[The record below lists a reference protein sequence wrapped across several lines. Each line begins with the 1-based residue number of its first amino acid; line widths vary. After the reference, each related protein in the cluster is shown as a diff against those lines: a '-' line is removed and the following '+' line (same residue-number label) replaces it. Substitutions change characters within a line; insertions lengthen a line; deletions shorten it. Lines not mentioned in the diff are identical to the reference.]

1 MDLSPY
7 ADALRGELASLARA
21 TGPEA
26 EKILE
31 RLSGPLDAALR
42 LVIQEAVSDAA
53 QEISRELAPG
63 SVDVRVRGR
72 DLGFVVTPAP
82 EDPMGRPGPPTAP
95 RAPEAARDSTD
106 GGTARLTVRLMDQL
120 KVEVEAAADREGL
133 SVNAFLVR
141 MLAAAV
147 QSGSA
152 PPSRQPGPS
161 GNRMSGWVQ

>member
-1 MDLSPY
+1 MELSPY
-7 ADALRGELASLARA
+7 TDAIRSELASLARA
-21 TGPEA
+21 SGPEA
-26 EKILE
+26 EELLD

-82 EDPMGRPGPPTAP
+82 QDSVGLPSPPSAP
-95 RAPEAARDSTD
+95 RAPEAPRDGTD
-106 GGTARLTVRLMDQL
+106 GGTARLTVRLVDQL
-120 KVEVEAAADREGL
+120 KAEVEAAADREGL

-152 PPSRQPGPS
+152 PAPRPPSGS
-161 GNRMSGWVQ
+161 GNRMAGWVQ

>member
-1 MDLSPY
+1 MDLTHY
-7 ADALRGELASLARA
+7 AEGLRSDMAALARA

-26 EKILE
+26 EELLD
-31 RLSGPLDAALR
+31 RLMGPLDAALR
-42 LVIQEAVSDAA
+42 LVIQEAVSDAV

-63 SVDVRVRGR
+63 SVDVRLRGR

-82 EDPMGRPGPPTAP
+82 EDARDVSSPPVTP
-95 RAPEAARDSTD
+95 PAPEAPRDSTE

-120 KVEVEAAADREGL
+120 KAEVEAAADREGL

-147 QSGSA
+147 QSGSPNA
-152 PPSRQPGPS
+152 RQPGHG